1 MGKGCNDAD
10 ATTKEMTAATCC
22 RSVQKCVAGMP
33 MRVCALMYY
42 LLPWDTLGYLR
53 ASLWTTEHTSCTLLR
68 VVPQSVSPYLSQLVH
83 TSVSIA
89 YYQRVW

>member
-33 MRVCALMYY
+33 MRVCALMLMY
-42 LLPWDTLGYLR
+42 LLPWDTLGYMYLR
-53 ASLWTTEHTSCTLLR
+53 ASLWTTEHTSCTFLR
-68 VVPQSVSPYLSQLVH
+68 VVPQSVSTYLSQY
-83 TSVSIA
+83 SVLE
-89 YYQRVW
+89 